1 MKFKI
6 SSSSAIRIVVIAMI
20 LALPL
25 LMPRHHVDL
34 LVFAGIYGIA
44 GLGVGLMLGQC
55 GIVNL
60 AQGLFYGI
68 GAYSSLIGSVHWGL
82 PVPVGFALGIAVSA
96 CVATILGWPI
106 LRLSGFFLALATLAL
121 SVIGSVLFF
130 EWDSITGGSLGAG
143 GIPKIEFF
151 GFILNSPIRYFYFVV
166 AIGVALMLLAT
177 NLLAGRIGL
186 AIKGMRDAPDAAQ
199 MLGVDGHQI
208 RLTMFMISAVLG
220 SIAGSLFAHYTSF
233 ISVQSFGVD
242 RSIMLLIIP
251 VIAGSRS
258 VWGVMMGAL
267 FVVWV
272 PEWLSGAGDIHRLLF
287 GLALVAVVFFLPGG
301 LVQLGHNL
309 RIRLIGRR
317 VEI

>member
-1 MKFKI
+1 MKSKI
-6 SSSSAIRIVVIAMI
+6 SSLSAMRIALIVMI
-20 LALPL
+20 FVLPL

-82 PVPVGFALGIAVSA
+82 PVPVGFALGVAVSA
-96 CVATILGWPI
+96 SVSTVLGWPI

-143 GIPKIEFF
+143 GIPKIEIF
-151 GFILNSPIRYFYFVV
+151 GFSLNSPIRYFYFVV
-166 AIGVALMLLAT
+166 TIGAILMWLAS

-186 AIKGMRDAPDAAQ
+186 AIKGMRDAPEAAQ

-208 RLTMFMISAVLG
+208 RLIMFMISAVLG

-242 RSIMLLIIP
+242 RSIMFLIIP

-258 VWGVMMGAL
+258 VWGVVMGAL

-272 PEWLSGAGDIHRLLF
+272 PEWLSAAGDIHRLLF

-301 LVQLGHNL
+301 LVQLSHNL
-309 RIRLIGRR
+309 QIQFLSRR
-317 VEI
+317 KEV

>member
-1 MKFKI
+1 MELKL
-6 SSSSAIRIVVIAMI
+6 SMNAVVRAVMIVMIIA
-20 LALPL
+20 APL
-25 LMPRHHVDL
+25 LLPRHHVDL
-34 LVFAGIYGIA
+34 LVFAGIYAVG

-82 PVPVGFALGIAVSA
+82 PAPIGFVLGITVSA
-96 CVATILGWPI
+96 SVAIILGWPI

-130 EWDSITGGSLGAG
+130 EWDTITGGSLGVG
-143 GIPKIEFF
+143 GIPKIEIF
-151 GFILNSPIRYFYFVV
+151 GLLLDSPARYYYFVLV
-166 AIGVALMLLAT
+166 ILAVLMLLAS
-177 NLLAGRIGL
+177 NLLDGRIGL

-199 MLGVDGHQI
+199 MLGVNGHQI
-208 RLTMFMISAVLG
+208 RLVMFMISAVLG
-220 SIAGSLFAHYTSF
+220 SIAGSLFAHYASF

-258 VWGVMMGAL
+258 VWAVILGAL

-272 PEWLSGAGDIHRLLF
+272 PEWLSGVGDIHRLLF

-301 LVQLGHNL
+301 LVQLGQNL
-309 RIRLIGRR
+309 RAWIPARKIE
-317 VEI
+317 V